1 MGGTTMSDL
10 LRMTGMYSGMDTES
24 IIQQLVSAKAT
35 KVTNLK
41 NDQKKLEWKQTLWQD
56 LNKRIYKLYTGTL
69 SNMRLT
75 GSYSKKKSTIS
86 DPTKAT
92 IVAGDGAVNGV
103 QSLEVKKIAKS
114 GYLTGAVVSK
124 KSSKVTKDTTL
135 SELGV
140 KAGSTLNLTID
151 GTKLPNGMTVDANDT
166 IDSFIDKFNN
176 FYGSQGVKMSF
187 ASGKVTVE
195 GPAGKTFGLSTA
207 NATAPTVVGALGL
220 SNCTPTDNVSGTFT
234 GDKIR
239 FPGDN
244 SQVDLTTT
252 LEDLNIK
259 GGKLTVKVGNTTHT
273 IVIDK
278 SKTVNSFMTEFNKQ
292 TGLTMSLEHGKI
304 SVEAPSG
311 TDFTMTSENEGFG
324 GVTVLA
330 GLGLGGLSGDKQT
343 GKVTGNLVSQLLNAS
358 ENYQDETT
366 VTLEDLKIGDGE
378 LHIKRPGQTDLVVK
392 YDKSMTVEQLMD
404 KFNEENRNNNTGLSM
419 SIEDGKISVNSDASS
434 GKYTLES
441 VQNGTS
447 GNTLLQGLGLEKFE
461 KVEQDGGGASITG
474 DMVSKLNPVLISND
488 FTMESMLGEIDPSLA
503 GQTISITV
511 GTGLNAKTTQIEL
524 TADMKISEFVSKLKD
539 SGVGASFDATN
550 QRFFINSTGTGE
562 AKEFKLTA
570 SGGALQSLGL
580 DPDAKYANGSTS
592 TRVYAED
599 AQIVLN
605 GATFTSDTNTFNVNG
620 LSITT
625 QAVTDEPI
633 TITTDTDYDGIYNMI
648 KDFITEYN
656 DIMNEMTKLYNANS
670 ARKYT
675 MLSDEE
681 KEAMSDDEVEKW
693 EGTIKDSLLRRDK
706 DLNNVME
713 CMKGAINKGYD
724 IGGETLFLVN
734 FGVGTGSY
742 FDTEKAERNALHIY
756 GDSDDE
762 KYADKDNELKA
773 AISKDPEKVIE
784 LFAAMSKDMYDSLH
798 ETMGSTDYRSIYK
811 VYDDKRMKI
820 EYDAYT
826 QKIKEEEKKLNA
838 FEDKW
843 YKKFSAM
850 EVALSKLQSS
860 QNSLASMLGQ

>member
-1 MGGTTMSDL
+1 MSDL

-41 NDQKKLEWKQTLWQD
+41 NDQKKLEWKQTSWQD

-311 TDFTMTSENEGFG
+311 TDFTMTSENDGFS

-330 GLGLGGLSGDKQT
+330 GLGLGDFSGDKQT

>member
-1 MGGTTMSDL
+1 MSDL

-195 GPAGKTFGLSTA
+195 GPAGKTFGLSTSG
-207 NATAPTVVGALGL
+207 ATAPTVVGALGL
-220 SNCTPTDNVSGTFT
+220 SNCTPSDNVSGTFT

-311 TDFTMTSENEGFG
+311 TDFTMTSENDGFS

-330 GLGLGGLSGDKQT
+330 GLGLGDFSGDKQT

-656 DIMNEMTKLYNANS
+656 DIMNEMTKLYNADS

-811 VYDDKRMKI
+811 VYDDKRMKT

>member
-1 MGGTTMSDL
+1 MSDL

-220 SNCTPTDNVSGTFT
+220 SNCTPSDNVSGTFT

-330 GLGLGGLSGDKQT
+330 GLGLGDLSGDKQT

-441 VQNGTS
+441 VQKGAS

-474 DMVSKLNPVLISND
+474 DMVSKLNPVLISSD
-488 FTMESMLGEIDPSLA
+488 FTMESTLGEIDPSLA
-503 GQTISITV
+503 GQTITLTV

-539 SGVGASFDATN
+539 GGVGASFDATN

-605 GATFTSDTNTFNVNG
+605 GATFTSDTNTFSVNG

-656 DIMNEMTKLYNANS
+656 DIMNEMTKLYGADS

-681 KEAMSDDEVEKW
+681 KEAMSEEEVEKW

-706 DLNNVME
+706 DLNSVME
-713 CMKGAINKGYD
+713 CMKGAINKGYN

-742 FDTEKAERNALHIY
+742 FDTEKAERNALHIF

-784 LFAAMSKDMYDSLH
+784 LFAAMSKDMYDSLK

-811 VYDDKRMKI
+811 VYDDKRMKT

-838 FEDKW
+838 LEDKW

>member
-1 MGGTTMSDL
+1 MSDL

-311 TDFTMTSENEGFG
+311 TDFTMTSENDGFS

-330 GLGLGGLSGDKQT
+330 GLGLGDFSGDKQT

>member
-1 MGGTTMSDL
+1 MSDL

-220 SNCTPTDNVSGTFT
+220 SNCTPSDNVSGTFT

-330 GLGLGGLSGDKQT
+330 GLGLGDLSGDKQT

-441 VQNGTS
+441 VQNGAS

-681 KEAMSDDEVEKW
+681 KEAMSEEEVEKW

-713 CMKGAINKGYD
+713 CMKGAINKGYN

-742 FDTEKAERNALHIY
+742 FDTEKAERNALHIF

-784 LFAAMSKDMYDSLH
+784 LFAAMSKDMYDSLK

-811 VYDDKRMKI
+811 VYDDKRMKT

-838 FEDKW
+838 LEDKW

>member
-1 MGGTTMSDL
+1 MSDL

-220 SNCTPTDNVSGTFT
+220 SNCTPSDNVSGTFT

-311 TDFTMTSENEGFG
+311 TDFTMTSENEGFS

-330 GLGLGGLSGDKQT
+330 GLGLGDLSGDKQT

-656 DIMNEMTKLYNANS
+656 DIMNEMTKLYNADS

-811 VYDDKRMKI
+811 VYDDKRMKT

>member
-1 MGGTTMSDL
+1 MSDL

-124 KSSKVTKDTTL
+124 KSSKVTKDTKL

-195 GPAGKTFGLSTA
+195 GPAGKKFGLSTSGS
-207 NATAPTVVGALGL
+207 TAPTVVGALGL
-220 SNCTPTDNVSGTFT
+220 SNCTPSDNVSGTFT

-259 GGKLTVKVGNTTHT
+259 GGKLTVKVGSTTHT

-311 TDFTMTSENEGFG
+311 TDFTMTSENDGFS

-330 GLGLGGLSGDKQT
+330 GLGLGDLSGDKQT

>member
-441 VQNGTS
+441 VQKGAS

-474 DMVSKLNPVLISND
+474 DMVSKLNPVLISSD
-488 FTMESMLGEIDPSLA
+488 FTMESTLGEIDPSLA
-503 GQTISITV
+503 GQTITLTV

-539 SGVGASFDATN
+539 GGVGASFDATN

-605 GATFTSDTNTFNVNG
+605 GATFTSDTNTFSVNG

-656 DIMNEMTKLYNANS
+656 DIMNEMTKLYGADS

-681 KEAMSDDEVEKW
+681 KEAMSEEEVEKW

-706 DLNNVME
+706 DLNSVME
-713 CMKGAINKGYD
+713 CMKGAINKGYN

-742 FDTEKAERNALHIY
+742 FDTEKAERNALHIF

-784 LFAAMSKDMYDSLH
+784 LFAAMSKDMYDSLK

-811 VYDDKRMKI
+811 VYDDKRMKT

-838 FEDKW
+838 LEDKW

>member
-1 MGGTTMSDL
+1 MSDL

-124 KSSKVTKDTTL
+124 KSSKVTKDTKL

-195 GPAGKTFGLSTA
+195 GPAGKKFGLSTSGS
-207 NATAPTVVGALGL
+207 TAPTVVGALGL
-220 SNCTPTDNVSGTFT
+220 SNCTPSDNVSGTFT

-311 TDFTMTSENEGFG
+311 TDFTMTSENDGFS

-330 GLGLGGLSGDKQT
+330 GLGLGDFSGDKQT

>member
-1 MGGTTMSDL
+1 MSDL

-195 GPAGKTFGLSTA
+195 GPAGKKFGLSTSGS
-207 NATAPTVVGALGL
+207 TAPTVVGALGL
-220 SNCTPTDNVSGTFT
+220 SNCTPSDNVSGTFT

-259 GGKLTVKVGNTTHT
+259 GGKLTVKVGSTTHT

-311 TDFTMTSENEGFG
+311 TDFTMTSENDGFS

-330 GLGLGGLSGDKQT
+330 GLGLGDFSGDKQT

>member
-1 MGGTTMSDL
+1 MSDL

-259 GGKLTVKVGNTTHT
+259 GGKLTVKVDNTTHT

-311 TDFTMTSENEGFG
+311 TDFTMTSENDGFS

-330 GLGLGGLSGDKQT
+330 GLGLGDFSGDKQT